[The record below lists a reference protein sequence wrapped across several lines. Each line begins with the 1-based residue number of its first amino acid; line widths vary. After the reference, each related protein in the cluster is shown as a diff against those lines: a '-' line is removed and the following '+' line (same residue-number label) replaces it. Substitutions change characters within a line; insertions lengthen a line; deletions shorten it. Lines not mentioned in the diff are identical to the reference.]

1 MTSLNFFFVRNYF
14 PDKQITFLQFSSL
27 FKKIISLKIWKSFFT
42 DIFPFFTEFNG
53 LSA

>member
-1 MTSLNFFFVRNYF
+1 MTSLNFFFVRNYS
-14 PDKQITFLQFSSL
+14 PDNHILSPRIFNMVNRIFKQ
-27 FKKIISLKIWKSFFT
+27 KILKSIFT